1 MAVDAATVRA
11 AVETAGDHPRA
22 ITHRPCALAGWG
34 GRALDA
40 AEAINVLDGP
50 AAEGAWT
57 VGDRRIDVTPVD
69 AMLPWSGRAV
79 AALSANLGDD
89 GRALLLLEGAA
100 LDTPAEEA
108 WLERCEGSTVSP
120 PSRVALASARGFR
133 GQTED
138 LLAFY
143 DAALHATA
151 AAPAEDLRVV
161 LACTSNGAVARIPC
175 LLKAPD
181 AGLVAAWVSSSVEE
195 DGAGAWRAAAVEAR
209 ARWHRAPA
217 IVVRDRRLEVETTD
231 AWRPNDHG
239 DLWTAALEAG
249 VNVPIQ
255 LAPAALALA
264 PSPQ

>member
-1 MAVDAATVRA
+1 M
-11 AVETAGDHPRA
+11 
-22 ITHRPCALAGWG
+22 
-34 GRALDA
+34 
-40 AEAINVLDGP
+40 
-50 AAEGAWT
+50 
-57 VGDRRIDVTPVD
+57 
-69 AMLPWSGRAV
+69 
-79 AALSANLGDD
+79 
-89 GRALLLLEGAA
+89 
-100 LDTPAEEA
+100 
-108 WLERCEGSTVSP
+108 
-120 PSRVALASARGFR
+120 ALASARGFR

-161 LACTSNGAVARIPC
+161 LACRSNGAVARIPC

-249 VNVPIQ
+249 VQ
-255 LAPAALALA
+255 R
-264 PSPQ
+264 SP